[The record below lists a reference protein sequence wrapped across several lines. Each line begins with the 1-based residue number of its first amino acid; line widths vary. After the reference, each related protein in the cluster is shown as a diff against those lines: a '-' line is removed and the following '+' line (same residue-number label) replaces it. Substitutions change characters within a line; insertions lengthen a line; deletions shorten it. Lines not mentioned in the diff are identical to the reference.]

1 MNYHLIDFLLV
12 RGVIFSISE
21 ICYWVIWV
29 IWVIMTATRGGAI
42 MFEEPKSI
50 VPFSANIG
58 ISISRS
64 LVRKLESCLYKSVMS
79 VPNNAG
85 RN

>member
-1 MNYHLIDFLLV
+1 
-12 RGVIFSISE
+12 
-21 ICYWVIWV
+21 
-29 IWVIMTATRGGAI
+29 MTVTRGGAI

-64 LVRKLESCLYKSVMS
+64 LVRNLESCLSKSVIP
-79 VPNNAG
+79 VPNNVG
-85 RN
+85 SN

>member
-1 MNYHLIDFLLV
+1 MI
-12 RGVIFSISE
+12 
-21 ICYWVIWV
+21 
-29 IWVIMTATRGGAI
+29 ATRGGVI
-42 MFEEPKSI
+42 IFEEPKSI
-50 VPFSANIG
+50 VPFSVNIG

-64 LVRKLESCLYKSVMS
+64 LIRNLESCLSKSVIP

>member
-1 MNYHLIDFLLV
+1 
-12 RGVIFSISE
+12 
-21 ICYWVIWV
+21 
-29 IWVIMTATRGGAI
+29 MTATRGGAI

-64 LVRKLESCLYKSVMS
+64 LVRNLESCLSKSVIP

-85 RN
+85 SN